1 MSERNFA
8 PITAI
13 MIINAIILYIEFTLF
28 QYFGEFIYGS
38 DNPMFAIFTFIALIN
53 ILLIALNFIFTLV
66 KSNKGELSQKL
77 DKKVFILT
85 LITVFILL
93 FQLILAFIVYTGVFY

>member
-1 MSERNFA
+1 MSERNLA

-28 QYFGEFIYGS
+28 QYFGELIYAT
-38 DNPMFAIFTFIALIN
+38 DDPMPAIFTFIALIN
-53 ILLIALNFIFTLV
+53 IVLIALNFIFTLV

-93 FQLILAFIVYTGVFY
+93 FQLILTFIVYTGVLY